1 MNIRLIRPFLAL
13 VGVSLLSQVLVAQ
26 SIIEPDRTALEQL
39 QPLIPT
45 PESPSYP
52 QATMNRST
60 PAAAPADN
68 GHQATKSDETFQP
81 PRGPLLTKDG
91 QPIFGSQL
99 FQGDFRNVSFSG
111 FNPDYQVGTG
121 DIVQIMLWG
130 GIENVLHLTV
140 DAQGNIFLPRIG
152 PVPVLGVRNGD
163 LNQTVNQHIRR
174 VYKENVDAYANLMST
189 QTVKVFVSGY
199 VSKPGLYQGFSSDSA
214 LYYLDRAGGIDPER
228 GSYVNISLIRSGQ
241 KLANLNLYEF
251 IEKGK
256 LPITQFRD
264 GDVILV
270 GPLQDTVVIQGEV
283 NNAGRFEFEEANT
296 PLSRLLTLASPKAIG
311 THVSIRRAVNGSA
324 EAIVFPREESDHYT
338 LQPGDFVEVT
348 TRNIPKSI
356 MVTISGEHLGPQ
368 RVVLPYGATLS
379 EGIAKISP
387 SPRSK
392 LASVQLF
399 RRSVAERQKALLTQ
413 SLDNLERNVLNV
425 QSSSYEE
432 ARLRVAES
440 QLVLSFIKR
449 AREVQPKGQVLLES
463 VEKADQIALEDGDI
477 IFVPAQSAL
486 VTVYGEVK
494 FPNTQTFRPN
504 EPLAKYIKRAGG
516 FTHNAN
522 PSELIVI
529 RPNGAVE
536 NVGSGRGFSVG
547 AGDEVIVLPKP
558 DRKGLIFAKDIMTII
573 YQIAVAA
580 RVAVNL

>member
-1 MNIRLIRPFLAL
+1 MKIRVIRLLLAL
-13 VGVSLLSQVLVAQ
+13 CGVSASSQFLVAQ
-26 SIIEPDRTALEQL
+26 SFVEPDPSALEQTP
-39 QPLIPT
+39 PLIPT
-45 PESPSYP
+45 PE
-52 QATMNRST
+52 M
-60 PAAAPADN
+60 AAPTQAPGRLN
-68 GHQATKSDETFQP
+68 GPTAANGGRVDQSYQP
-81 PRGPLLTKDG
+81 ARGPLLTKDG
-91 QPIFGSQL
+91 MPIFGSQL

-111 FNPDYQVGTG
+111 FNPEYQISTG
-121 DIVQIMLWG
+121 DVVQIMLWG
-130 GIENVLHLTV
+130 GIETVLHLTV

-163 LNQTVNQHIRR
+163 LNQTVNQQIRR
-174 VYKENVDAYANLMST
+174 IYKENVDAYANLMST

-199 VSKPGLYQGFSSDSA
+199 VAKPGLYQGFSSDA
-214 LYYLDRAGGIDPER
+214 VLYYLDRAGGIDPER
-228 GSYVNISLIRSGQ
+228 GSFVNISLIRAGQ
-241 KLANLNLYEF
+241 RLATLNLYEF

-270 GPLQDTVVIQGEV
+270 GPLSDTVVIQGEV
-283 NNAGRFEFEEANT
+283 NNAGRFEFETPET
-296 PLSRLLTLASPKAIG
+296 PLSRLLALAGPKANG

-324 EAIVFPREESDHYT
+324 EAIVFLREEADQYT

-356 MVTISGEHLGPQ
+356 MVTISGEHLGAQ
-368 RVVLPYGATLS
+368 RIVLPYGAVLS
-379 EGIAKISP
+379 QGIEKITP

-392 LASVQLF
+392 LGSVQLF

-425 QSSSYEE
+425 QSSSHEE

-440 QLVLSFIKR
+440 QLVLAFIKR
-449 AREVQPKGQVLLES
+449 ARGIEPKGQVLLES

-477 IFVPAQSAL
+477 IFVPTQSSL

-516 FTHNAN
+516 FTNNAN
-522 PSELIVI
+522 PSDLIVI

-536 NVGSGRGFSVG
+536 TVGSGRSFTVN

-580 RVAVNL
+580 RVAVSL